1 MSDHMTTDKDAV
13 YDSLIQDAIN
23 FMQSMTEYYGN
34 DRAME
39 SWNLIAQALGDE
51 VRTDIF
57 MTLLEGG
64 SRKIINLS
72 RTPENSP
79 SAIGVIKAI
88 RSVTGLGL
96 KEAKDL
102 WDLSARQAVRI
113 TLDSAASKTTAIRD
127 FRNLGMRAF

>member
-1 MSDHMTTDKDAV
+1 MSNTADHAV

-34 DRAME
+34 ERAME
-39 SWNLIAQALGDE
+39 SWNLIAQALGDD

-72 RTPENSP
+72 RTPEQAPN
-79 SAIGVIKAI
+79 AISVIKAI
-88 RSVTGLGL
+88 RAATGLGL

-102 WDLSARQAVRI
+102 WELSDRQTVRI
-113 TLDSAASKTTAIRD
+113 TLDAAASKATAIRD
-127 FRNLGMRAF
+127 FRNLGMRAY

>member
-1 MSDHMTTDKDAV
+1 MTDRDQDTI
-13 YDSLIQDAIN
+13 YDCLIQDAIN

-34 DRAME
+34 ERAME
-39 SWNLIAQALGDE
+39 SWNLIAQALGDD

-57 MTLLEGG
+57 MNLLEGG

-72 RTPENSP
+72 RVPEQAP

-88 RSVTGLGL
+88 RSATGLGL

-102 WDLSARQAVRI
+102 WELSGTRAIRI
-113 TLDSAASKTTAIRD
+113 TLSPEASKTMMIRD
-127 FRNLGMRAF
+127 FRDLGMRAF

>member
-1 MSDHMTTDKDAV
+1 MTNRDQDAI
-13 YDSLIQDAIN
+13 YDCLIQDAIN
-23 FMQSMTEYYGN
+23 FMQSMVECYGN
-34 DRAME
+34 ERGME

-57 MTLLEGG
+57 MALLEGG
-64 SRKIINLS
+64 SRKVINLS
-72 RTPENSP
+72 RVPEQAP

-88 RSVTGLGL
+88 RDATGLGL

-102 WDLSARQAVRI
+102 WELSGTQAIRI
-113 TLDSAASKTTAIRD
+113 TLSTKVSKTTLIRD

>member
-1 MSDHMTTDKDAV
+1 MNDNDAV

-23 FMQSMTEYYGN
+23 FMQSMSEYYGN
-34 DRAME
+34 ERAME
-39 SWNLIAQALGDE
+39 SWDLIAQTLGAE

-72 RTPENSP
+72 RTSESP

-88 RSVTGLGL
+88 RSATGCDL

-102 WDLSARQAVRI
+102 WDVTRTQAIRI
-113 TLDSAASKTTAIRD
+113 TLSHEANKSTAIRD
-127 FRNLGMRAF
+127 FRNAGMKAF